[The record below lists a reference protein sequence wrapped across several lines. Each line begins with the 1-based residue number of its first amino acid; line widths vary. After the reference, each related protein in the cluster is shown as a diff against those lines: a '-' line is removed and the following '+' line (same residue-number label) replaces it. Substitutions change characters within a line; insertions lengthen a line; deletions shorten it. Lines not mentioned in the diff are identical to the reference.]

1 MTNSAVIAGE
11 PLLRR
16 IRAWMDERFPFANAL
31 LFFILYLVTASVV
44 RASQGEWFFNWS
56 DIVSCLITWSL
67 FLTIRI
73 FDEHKDYEL
82 DVKNHPQRVLQSGRI
97 TLTHL
102 KGLGIIAVI
111 AQLLWSLF
119 LGTDTLIVWAV
130 MFVYLCLM
138 GAEFF
143 CGAWL
148 EKRLLLY
155 ALSHMAIMPLIVL
168 WLAAMAQPQLPV
180 MQLLNS
186 APLMAMMSLAFI
198 SGFCFE
204 ITRKTR
210 GPEEERETVDSYSR
224 ILGVQGAA
232 NLVIALVCAMVV
244 NQLVLLWLL
253 DVAVL
258 VVYAVLLVLVLVLAL
273 KAVFKFKQS
282 PHERG
287 RENNEKAVALTMLL
301 GYLVVII
308 AAALNIHLLGAAV

>member
-1 MTNSAVIAGE
+1 MTNSAVIVGE

-16 IRAWMDERFPFANAL
+16 IHAWMDERFPFANAL

-44 RASQGEWFFNWS
+44 RASQGEWFLTWA
-56 DIVSCLITWSL
+56 DILSCLVTWSL

-102 KGLGIIAVI
+102 KGLGVIAVV
-111 AQLLWSLF
+111 AQLFWSLF
-119 LGTDTLIVWAV
+119 LGTDTLIVWVV

-155 ALSHMAIMPLIVL
+155 ALSHMAIMPLIVH
-168 WLAAMAQPQLPV
+168 WLAAMAQPQLPA

-186 APLMAMMSLAFI
+186 VPLMAMMSLAFI

-210 GPEEERETVDSYSR
+210 GPEEERDTVDSYSR

-253 DVAVL
+253 DVAAL
-258 VVYAVLLVLVLVLAL
+258 VVYAVLLILVLALAL
-273 KAVFKFKQS
+273 KAVIKFKQS
-282 PHERG
+282 PHESG

-301 GYLVVII
+301 GYLLVII
-308 AAALNIHLLGAAV
+308 ATALNPYLSGAGV